1 MSELSQWLNSWREA
15 VPTGDEDA
23 IGAVGYAVHLFDNEE
38 DVRLAAREIVSSL
51 QQTNDEAV
59 VLAISRSLGDTLG
72 AFDAA
77 SQEVL
82 VEGLIGAMARGVDGP
97 EHFIEEYCKGYFA
110 RGSAMARRTFVIGHI
125 NQLLGSA
132 STADNG
138 RLLLTKIKSRIED
151 I

>member
-1 MSELSQWLNSWREA
+1 MSELSQWLNSWRAA

-23 IGAVGYAVHLFDNEE
+23 IGAVGYEVHLLDSEE
-38 DVRLAAREIVSSL
+38 DVHLAAREIVGSL
-51 QQTNDEAV
+51 KQTNDEAV

-82 VEGLIGAMARGVDGP
+82 VKELIGAMARGVYGA
-97 EHFIEEYCKGYFA
+97 EHFIEEYCKGYYA
-110 RGSAMARRTFVIGHI
+110 RGSAMTRRTFVIGHI

-132 STADNG
+132 STADSG
-138 RLLLTKIKSRIED
+138 RILLTKIKSRIEGT
-151 I
+151 